1 MLKKHLMKQLS
12 NCITLHPTN
21 NMKTKYI
28 YFVLLFL
35 ISCTTKEPEVKED
48 QPMVVENKITF
59 TDAQLKSAALSYVK
73 LEEKKMSSVLKL
85 NGKIDVP
92 PQNMVSISVPM
103 GGYLK
108 TTKLLPGMHVNK
120 GEVIAIIEDQQY
132 IQLQQDYLLTKSK
145 IAYSK
150 LEYERQKELNLS
162 KASSDKVFQQAT
174 ADYNS
179 LNIMLSSL
187 GEKLKLIGKNPSSI
201 SEKNISRSISIYA
214 PIDGFVTKVNVNIGK
229 YVSPTDVLFELVNP
243 ADIHL
248 AINVFEKDLNK
259 LFIGQEVVTY
269 TNNDPKNK
277 HLAEI
282 LLIGKDLGED
292 RSTEVHCHF
301 EDYDKTLI
309 PGTYMNAEVQI
320 KANNSF
326 VLPEDAVVTF
336 ENKKYAF
343 VKKSAKEFEMIP
355 VETGVVENGFIEL
368 LNGKQLANETFVL
381 KGAYTLLMTLK
392 NKAEEE

>member
-1 MLKKHLMKQLS
+1 MLKKHLMRQLF
-12 NCITLHPTN
+12 NYITLLQAI
-21 NMKTKYI
+21 NMKTTYI

-35 ISCTTKEPEVKED
+35 FSCTAKEQEVKEE
-48 QPMVVENKITF
+48 QPIVVDNKITF
-59 TDAQLKSAALSYVK
+59 TDAQLKSAGLTFVK
-73 LEEKKMSSVLKL
+73 LEEQKMASVLRL

-108 TTKLLPGMHVNK
+108 NTKLLPGMHVNK
-120 GEVIAIIEDQQY
+120 GEVIATIEDQQY

-145 IAYSK
+145 IAFSK
-150 LEYERQKELNLS
+150 LEYERQKELNQS
-162 KASSDKVFQQAT
+162 KATSDKVFQQAT
-174 ADYNS
+174 AEYNS
-179 LNIMLSSL
+179 LTIMLSSL

-243 ADIHL
+243 TDIHL
-248 AINVFEKDLNK
+248 AINVFEKDLGK

-326 VLPEDAVVTF
+326 VLPEDAVVSF

-355 VETGVVENGFIEL
+355 VETGVVENGFIEV
-368 LNGKQLANETFVL
+368 LNGKQLANQTFVQ

>member
-1 MLKKHLMKQLS
+1 MLKRHLMNWPS
-12 NCITLHPTN
+12 NCITSHPTN
-21 NMKTKYI
+21 NMKTRYI
-28 YFVLLFL
+28 YFVVLFL
-35 ISCTTKEPEVKED
+35 FSCTAKEQELKEE
-48 QPMVVENKITF
+48 QPMVAENEITF
-59 TDAQLKSAALSYVK
+59 TDAQLKSAGLSYVK
-73 LEEKKMSSVLKL
+73 LEEKKMASVLRL

-108 TTKLLPGMHVNK
+108 NTKLLPGMHVNK
-120 GEVIAIIEDQQY
+120 GEVIATIEDQQY
-132 IQLQQDYLLTKSK
+132 IQLQQDYLLTKAK

-150 LEYERQKELNLS
+150 LEYERQKELNQS
-162 KASSDKVFQQAT
+162 KATSDKVFQQA
-174 ADYNS
+174 AAEYNS
-179 LNIMLSSL
+179 LTIMLSSL

-248 AINVFEKDLNK
+248 AINVFEKDLGK

-269 TNNDPKNK
+269 TNNDPKKK

-309 PGTYMNAEVQI
+309 PGTYMNAEVQV
-320 KANNSF
+320 KSNNTF
-326 VLPEDAVVTF
+326 VLPEDAVVSF

-343 VKKSAKEFEMIP
+343 VKKSAKEFKMIP
-355 VETGVVENGFIEL
+355 VETGVVENGFIEV
-368 LNGKQLANETFVL
+368 LNGKQLANETFVQ